1 MLETITAMLPM
12 TGAATAP
19 VAGVSQGKTQDFINL
34 LLGKTGSAHG
44 TDLAAKIAEALK
56 NNPHAAAGLQK
67 VLDQLGI
74 DLTTTGL
81 QSTLTSDLAAQL
93 AATLQQVDGASLAAA
108 LNGIEPGATEPA
120 LTPEILQQIEQMI
133 AGEGLLNAD
142 KLAVLTEKIS
152 AFLQKQGFD
161 RIEIGRLIQDMT
173 TSGRLTLEGN
183 AIELA
188 NLEALYNAPIVK
200 KQPAIQMAAVSPET
214 VVAQAVTAPQAK
226 PAAPVSALAMIQAMN
241 NGNSSSGN
249 FTDSGFNQQGHGSFQ
264 QNTLSYDAQ
273 GVLKAGNDMSAQN
286 FVNYMTA
293 AKTGHS
299 PTTQM
304 VAMQI
309 TRNAGAKIDTFTMQL
324 DPADLGRM
332 DVRLSFERDG
342 GMKAHM
348 TVEKPETLALLQR
361 DAQQLERILQQSGLD
376 LDENALS
383 FDLQHQGH
391 QQHAHAD
398 EREAATENGFDR
410 YLGGNNDDI
419 ETIAAKIAVNAP
431 GYISQSGVNIMV

>member
-1 MLETITAMLPM
+1 M
-12 TGAATAP
+12 TGAATAS
-19 VAGVSQGKTQDFINL
+19 VSGVSQGKTQDFINL
-34 LLGKTGSAHG
+34 LLGKTGGAQG

-56 NNPHAAAGLQK
+56 NNPQAAANLQK
-67 VLDQLGI
+67 VLDQLGV

-93 AATLQQVDGASLAAA
+93 AATLQQVDDGSLAAA
-108 LNGIEPGATEPA
+108 LNGIAPGSNEPS
-120 LTPEILQQIEQMI
+120 LTPEMLQQIEQII
-133 AGEGLLNAD
+133 AAEGSLNAD
-142 KLAVLTEKIS
+142 KLALLTDKIS
-152 AFLQKQGFD
+152 AYLLKQGFD

-173 TSGRLTLEGN
+173 ASGRLTLEGN

-188 NLEALYNAPIVK
+188 NLEALYNAPATK
-200 KQPAIQMAAVSPET
+200 KQPVMQMTTAAPDT
-214 VVAQAVTAPQAK
+214 AVAQAATMPQTK
-226 PAAPVSALAMIQAMN
+226 PAAPVSAAALIQAMN
-241 NGNSSSGN
+241 SNTTSSGN
-249 FTDSGFNQQGHGSFQ
+249 FTDGGFGQQGQGTFQ
-264 QNTLSYDAQ
+264 QNTMSYDGQ
-273 GVLKAGNDMSAQN
+273 GMLKTTSDMTAQN

-342 GMKAHM
+342 SIKAHM
-348 TVEKPETLALLQR
+348 SVEKPETLALLQR

-383 FDLQHQGH
+383 FDLQQQDHH
-391 QQHAHAD
+391 QHAQAD
-398 EREAATENGFDR
+398 EREAATESGFDR
-410 YLGGNNDDI
+410 YLGSSNDDI